1 MLKHPDV
8 DLDAVFA
15 ALSHPTRRSIIE
27 QLAEGEQSVSEL
39 AEPHDVSLSAIS
51 QHLRV
56 LEDAGL
62 LRQTHEG
69 RVRRCALQGKPL
81 SEAFSWIVQY
91 RIFWEDT
98 LEAIAQQVEEDDQS

>member
-1 MLKHPDV
+1 MLEHPDV
-8 DLDAVFA
+8 ELDAVFA
-15 ALSHPTRRSIIE
+15 ALAHPIRRSLIE
-27 QLAEGEQSVSEL
+27 QLSEGEKSVSEL

-62 LRQTHEG
+62 LEQTREG

-98 LEAIAQQVEEDDQS
+98 LEAIAQHVEEDDQT